1 MFIEDGTVMTTDE
14 MMTSIKSAYGK
25 DSSCM
30 IVITKDALHDF
41 LMDRVIILKRVS
53 ANKHQ
58 KMCEGNLSYVE
69 NNSGMYY
76 ITIDGTYV
84 YGGEHMVVLPHISNT
99 KKKKKG
105 VHKCA
110 SRRDRK
116 RRSKATRRRQ
126 LG

>member
-76 ITIDGTYV
+76 ITIDGAYV

-99 KKKKKG
+99 KKKRG
-105 VHKCA
+105 AYKCA

>member
-76 ITIDGTYV
+76 ITIDGAYV

-99 KKKKKG
+99 KKKRG
-105 VHKCA
+105 AYKCA
-110 SRRDRK
+110 SRRD
-116 RRSKATRRRQ
+116 RRSKATRRRRQ